1 MEGDYLKDDRTPDF
15 GIGAIDYKLVDV
27 PRSRFLGVNWGYNDA
42 EQITSTA
49 TITHYLTSNWQLRGL
64 VSYQDYNVELFGA
77 ARPAS
82 NLIKPDGTWARGL
95 QKSKTDE
102 NYFIAQLDLSGKFNT
117 GSVEHTLLFGAD
129 ADKYKTVSNTYLLT
143 GYNDNSGNAS
153 IKGKNVYDTINI
165 FDPSTFNTRN
175 DIPDLATDRI
185 TTSPIQRYGIY
196 IQDLVAISSK
206 LKLLAGVRYSY
217 QNNQQARV
225 DSVMKGTIGYVAAY
239 TSDAFSPRLGI
250 VYQPWKTVSVFTS
263 YTSTFSVNT
272 GRDIYDQQLPASII
286 DQYEAGVKT
295 DLFRR
300 LLSVNVTLYKIIN
313 SNMAQ
318 TALTLAD
325 GTNNSNSNIKELAGE
340 VTSKGIEL
348 DIATKS
354 INGFTI
360 LAGYS
365 YNDTRYT
372 ESNNKNFTT
381 GDRLRYNPAHTA
393 NANVF
398 YAFSPKAALNGFNI
412 GLGAYYV
419 GDRVAGRNPSTT
431 NPGYKLMPLPNY
443 FLFDVS
449 AGYAVSKFSVR
460 VKMTNLLSKLSYNV
474 HDDNSVNPIAP
485 RQFAAT
491 VSYKL

>member
-1 MEGDYLKDDRTPDF
+1 M
-15 GIGAIDYKLVDV
+15 
-27 PRSRFLGVNWGYNDA
+27 N
-42 EQITSTA
+42 
-49 TITHYLTSNWQLRGL
+49 SNWQLRGL
-64 VSYQDYNVELFGA
+64 VSYQDYAVELFGA

-95 QKSKTDE
+95 QKNKTDE

-117 GSVEHTLLFGAD
+117 GSVEHTLLLGAD

-143 GYNDNSGNAS
+143 GYNDNLGNSS
-153 IKGKNVYDTINI
+153 IKGKNIYDTINI

-217 QNNQQARV
+217 QNNQEARV
-225 DSVMKGTIGYVAAY
+225 DSVLKGTTGYVAAY
-239 TSDAFSPRLGI
+239 ASDAFSPRLGI

-272 GRDIYDQQLPASII
+272 GMDIYGQQLPASII

-325 GTNNSNSNIKELAGE
+325 GTDNSNSNIKELAGE

-372 ESNNKNFTT
+372 QSNNKNFTT

-393 NANVF
+393 NANIF
-398 YAFSPKAALNGFNI
+398 YAFSPKAALNGFYV
-412 GLGAYYV
+412 GFGTYYV
-419 GDRVAGRNPSTT
+419 GDRVAGRNPSST
-431 NPGYKLMPLPNY
+431 NPGYKLMPLPDY
-443 FLFDVS
+443 LLFDVS

-460 VKMTNLLSKLSYNV
+460 LKMTNLLSKLSYNV

-491 VSYKL
+491 VAYKL

>member
-1 MEGDYLKDDRTPDF
+1 MHSAPVLVLFISPGKQCLYLRAIPAPFQLTP
-15 GIGAIDYKLVDV
+15 
-27 PRSRFLGVNWGYNDA
+27 
-42 EQITSTA
+42 
-49 TITHYLTSNWQLRGL
+49 
-64 VSYQDYNVELFGA
+64 
-77 ARPAS
+77 
-82 NLIKPDGTWARGL
+82 
-95 QKSKTDE
+95 
-102 NYFIAQLDLSGKFNT
+102 
-117 GSVEHTLLFGAD
+117 
-129 ADKYKTVSNTYLLT
+129 
-143 GYNDNSGNAS
+143 
-153 IKGKNVYDTINI
+153 
-165 FDPSTFNTRN
+165 
-175 DIPDLATDRI
+175 
-185 TTSPIQRYGIY
+185 
-196 IQDLVAISSK
+196 
-206 LKLLAGVRYSY
+206 
-217 QNNQQARV
+217 
-225 DSVMKGTIGYVAAY
+225 
-239 TSDAFSPRLGI
+239 
-250 VYQPWKTVSVFTS
+250 
-263 YTSTFSVNT
+263 

-295 DLFRR
+295 DLLRR

-412 GLGAYYV
+412 GLGTYYV

-431 NPGYKLMPLPNY
+431 NPGIQADAITRL
-443 FLFDVS
+443 FLV
-449 AGYAVSKFSVR
+449 
-460 VKMTNLLSKLSYNV
+460 
-474 HDDNSVNPIAP
+474 
-485 RQFAAT
+485 
-491 VSYKL
+491 